1 MMTRWITSL
10 AVAAFA
16 ALVATAA
23 LAQYPVRPIRLLVP
37 NPPGGATD
45 ITARIVGQKLAEAQ
59 GQPVV
64 VENRA
69 GSNGNIASEVAAKA
83 APDGYTLLFSA
94 DSQIVIN
101 PHLYSKMPL
110 DTLKDLTPVATL
122 VTTRMVLTVNPS
134 LPVKNFQEFIE
145 YARRANPP
153 LLYASIGNGSQHHLA
168 MEMLKARAGIDL
180 VHVPYKG
187 GGPATIAILAGEVAA
202 MFGGNSVSGHIKSG
216 RLRALALASSRRAA
230 GTSELPS
237 IGDFYPGYDVTT
249 WLALFAPAGIPE
261 PVLARLRDEV
271 GKLLALPEV
280 QGKLRAAGGLEPFI
294 TTPEEFSSIIRADYA
309 KYGKVVKDSGAKVD

>member
-45 ITARIVGQKLAEAQ
+45 ITARIVGQKLAEAL